1 MTQALPPFRADVV
14 GSLLRPAA
22 IKQARLQFQAGEIDA
37 AALRRVEDQEIQRA
51 VELQRAAGLQLVT
64 DGEFRRA
71 WWHFDFLTA

>member
-1 MTQALPPFRADVV
+1 MTQALPFRADVV

-64 DGEFRRA
+64 DGEYA
-71 WWHFDFLTA
+71 APGGILTSLTT